1 MNGGIVNDHPLHPV
15 LVRRYYELRD
25 RIIDAGCGLGV
36 DKIIISIH
44 QQIARFDGYEADLA
58 ITCACDVACIQ
69 YKAAHEVPLSREE
82 RRTLINFRLD
92 PFPFP
97 FEERGETVFLD
108 ISALN
113 KDSALFLL
121 VDSKFFHNELRK
133 IGSRLV
139 LKNVRGTPRL
149 YVRSISWARRD
160 TWLADLVAARKYKH
174 WHAAFFR
181 CVRLANEEPPLLDY
195 RTANASVSWLSA
207 DARSN
212 DIDKLS
218 SKDGRNDPA
227 MEIGNRY
234 AAQFIQEE
242 P

>member
-1 MNGGIVNDHPLHPV
+1 
-15 LVRRYYELRD
+15 
-25 RIIDAGCGLGV
+25 
-36 DKIIISIH
+36 
-44 QQIARFDGYEADLA
+44 
-58 ITCACDVACIQ
+58 
-69 YKAAHEVPLSREE
+69 LSREE

-242 P
+242 PFRGSKTSRDGYQHPRQPTAHCEHFNDRRSSTSAKNATRYRRSFRSKTQKSYRAVSRTPSRLHAIIGGLFAF